1 MAIDLNVGSA
11 PNEAVLNDTRDSQQ
25 TCTVI
30 HSQQSQSRYIQGMV
44 NTYCVC
50 GNENLFNDELII
62 QTIQV

>member
-30 HSQQSQSRYIQGMV
+30 HIQSKSRYIQGMV

-50 GNENLFNDELII
+50 GDENLFNDELKN
-62 QTIQV
+62 